1 MILFLRKVLNTY
13 LIPSFL
19 FNKVITDKNFIELL
33 NSTIDRKT
41 LSYQI
46 SRRLRRFVFF
56 WPTIIDADS
65 WIEGDFGKY
74 RDPLHFKDLRPDI
87 DILLLTK
94 VLEFA
99 KSKDS
104 SVLDLG
110 CNSGRHLEYLHNK
123 GLRNL
128 TGVDIMKSALLYF
141 QERCPEAFRDSQI
154 HHDFFQHFLRNTV
167 DKKFEI
173 VYSVGATIELVHPSF
188 DIIGNICRVAQ
199 NYVVLLVQENSH
211 SYPRFYVTE
220 FIKNRFKLIHSLRP
234 IGESNISL
242 LVFKREDS
250 N

>member
-1 MILFLRKVLNTY
+1 MILYLRKILHTY
-13 LIPSFL
+13 LIPGFL
-19 FNKVITDKNFIELL
+19 FNKVIADKDFTELL
-33 NSTIDRKT
+33 NSTIDRSS

-46 SRRLRRFVFF
+46 GRRLRRFVFF

-74 RDPLHFKDLRPDI
+74 RDPLHFKDLRPGI
-87 DILLLTK
+87 DVLLLEK
-94 VLEFA
+94 VLEYA
-99 KSKDS
+99 NSIES
-104 SVLDLG
+104 PVLDLG

-128 TGVDIMKSALLYF
+128 SGVDIMKSALLYF
-141 QERCPEAFRDSQI
+141 QERCPEAYKDSKI
-154 HHDFFQHFLRNTV
+154 HHDFFQHFLRITV

-188 DIIGNICRVAQ
+188 DIISDMCRVAQ
-199 NYVVLLVQENSH
+199 SYVILLVQENSH

-220 FIKNRFKLIHSLRP
+220 FRKNLFNLIHSVRP
-234 IGESNISL
+234 IGESNVSL
-242 LVFKREDS
+242 LVFKREES